1 MRKESSKKT
10 RRSSTVS
17 GLPMGNIKPYVKQ
30 ESTVSNSSTLQ
41 RHNLLIND
49 LESKKLLQ
57 TVQIAEE
64 RKLIEK
70 AGQVFASDETI

>member
-1 MRKESSKKT
+1 
-10 RRSSTVS
+10 
-17 GLPMGNIKPYVKQ
+17 MGNIKPYVKQ

>member
-1 MRKESSKKT
+1 MT
-10 RRSSTVS
+10 
-17 GLPMGNIKPYVKQ
+17 MGNVKPYMKQ

-41 RHNLLIND
+41 RHNLLVSD

-70 AGQVFASDETI
+70 AGQVFTSDEAIQKEIEARLH

>member
-1 MRKESSKKT
+1 MT
-10 RRSSTVS
+10 
-17 GLPMGNIKPYVKQ
+17 MGNVKPYMKQ

-41 RHNLLIND
+41 RHNLLVSD
-49 LESKKLLQ
+49 LESKKILQ

-70 AGQVFASDETI
+70 AGQVFTSDEAIQKEIEARLH